1 MAHTE
6 ERETAASGT
15 LHIVAT
21 PIGNLGDISPRA
33 IEVLK
38 SVDLILAED
47 TRTFSV
53 LATRFGIL
61 TPKMSYHDHNE
72 RTRSVEVVERLAAG
86 ESIALVSD
94 AGTPC
99 VADPGYRLIS
109 LCRERQ
115 LPVSGVPGPS
125 AALFALSL
133 SGLPCHRFVF
143 EGFLPQRSGRRGT
156 LLREIVERGIT
167 TICFESPHRILKT
180 LEQLASFAP
189 HCRVFMARELTK
201 IHEELLSA
209 TAGEMLTTLRARPSI
224 KGEIVLVLS
233 SIAPDLDGSELP
245 TGDGCEPEAD

>member
-1 MAHTE
+1 MAHAD
-6 ERETAASGT
+6 ERERASSGT
-15 LHIVAT
+15 LHVVAT
-21 PIGNLGDISPRA
+21 PIGNLGDIAPRA
-33 IEVLK
+33 IELLK

-61 TPKMSYHDHNE
+61 TPKLSYHDHNE
-72 RTRSVEVVERLAAG
+72 RTRSVEVVERLAGG

-109 LCRERQ
+109 LCRERGIS
-115 LPVSGVPGPS
+115 VSGVPGPS

-133 SGLPCHRFVF
+133 SGLPCHRFIF

-156 LLREIVERGIT
+156 MLREIVEREIT

-180 LEQLASFAP
+180 LEQLAEFAP
-189 HCRVFMARELTK
+189 NCRVFMARELTK
-201 IHEELLSA
+201 LHEELLSA
-209 TAGEMLTTLRARPSI
+209 TASELLAQLRSRPSI

-233 SIAPDLDGSELP
+233 SVDSAHGDATPDDA
-245 TGDGCEPEAD
+245 GDED